1 MTRTEDTN
9 ISQVTE
15 DGYIKIY
22 SDSIVSGSIV
32 LNYKG
37 YSDDDTGVVFCPVNS
52 RQDDKEKYSE
62 TEGMPIYF
70 GSITDWPDL

>member
-9 ISQVTE
+9 ISQITE
-15 DGYIKIY
+15 NGDIRIY
-22 SDSIVSGSIV
+22 HDSIFSSSIV

-37 YSDDDTGVVFCPVNS
+37 YSDDDTGVVFCPVNP

-62 TEGMPIYF
+62 TEEMPIFY
-70 GSITDWPDL
+70 GSIADLPDL

>member
-9 ISQVTE
+9 ISQITE
-15 DGYIKIY
+15 NGDISIY
-22 SDSIVSGSIV
+22 SDSIV

-37 YSDDDTGVVFCPVNS
+37 YSDYDTGVVFCPVNP

-62 TEGMPIYF
+62 TDGMPIYF
-70 GSITDWPDL
+70 GSIADLPDL